1 MKKIL
6 LAIILTPIIIS
17 SVTYLNYTPEDYCQ
31 MHEFALD
38 RLQKEETELGM
49 SGSKHNSLSKSE
61 KMRLFLENQQ
71 YSTLEATYNFCQEYK
86 IKCINNIGVSKWERF
101 KTDIASGEFF
111 D

>member
-6 LAIILTPIIIS
+6 LIILLIPILIT
-17 SVTYLNYTPEDYCQ
+17 SVTYLNYSPKDYCKW
-31 MHEFALD
+31 HEYTLE

-49 SGSKHNSLSKSE
+49 SGKKYNSLRKSE
-61 KMRLFLENQQ
+61 QTRLFLKNNQ
-71 YSTLEATYNFCQEYK
+71 YMTLGILHNKCREYK

-101 KTDIASGEFF
+101 KADLSSGEIF